1 MRLATAL
8 GRELVPRRYLG
19 VHIRLPAQT
28 ANGSEIVHIKQE
40 LGTGFQ
46 VMSVH
51 DASVC
56 TREEG

>member
-1 MRLATAL
+1 MATAL